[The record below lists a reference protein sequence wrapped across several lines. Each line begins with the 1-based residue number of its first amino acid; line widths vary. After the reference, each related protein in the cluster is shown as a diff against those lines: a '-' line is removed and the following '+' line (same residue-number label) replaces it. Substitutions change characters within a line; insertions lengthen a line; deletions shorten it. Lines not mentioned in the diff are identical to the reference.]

1 MKRFIKAIL
10 DLLHWVFIKPVP
22 VEDFEDEVMRLHER
36 EALLFDERMA
46 ETLPERPAAI
56 STESNALRVMQT
68 EISWRVAA
76 GYDNR
81 ESIVFAAVNEA
92 LIETG
97 LPKLWLEEHASR
109 LTDASLRFH
118 LKMQNSWLEETD
130 CDRLDEAFAEL
141 DRAGI
146 VARQN
151 YQCCITCGREAI
163 WEQIRAAEVTSIVRD
178 SAPTIGYVFF
188 HQRDTEEAVRNNQLH
203 LTFGSTKAET
213 FAGEETKH
221 IAKLVIQTLGRYGFD
236 VRWNGELNSRIHI
249 ENLQWQYRRLER
261 WGEFGQPETRAY

>member
-10 DLLHWVFIKPVP
+10 DFLCLLFIKPMP
-22 VEDFEDEVMRLHER
+22 VEEVDPAFMRLLER

-46 ETLPERPAAI
+46 ETLPEKPAEM
-56 STESNALRVMQT
+56 SRESNALRVMQT

-81 ESIVFAAVNEA
+81 ESIIFAAVNEA
-92 LIETG
+92 LIESG
-97 LPKLWLEEHASR
+97 LPKFWLEEQASR
-109 LTDASLRFH
+109 LTDASMRFH
-118 LKMQNSWLEETD
+118 LKMQKSWLDETD

-163 WEQIRAAEVTSIVRD
+163 WEQIRAAEVTSIARD
-178 SAPTIGYVFF
+178 GAPTIGYVFF
-188 HQRDTEEAVRNNQLH
+188 HQRDTEDAVRNNH
-203 LTFGSTKAET
+203 LPLSIGATKAET
-213 FAGEETKH
+213 LDAEETKL
-221 IAKLVIQTLGRYGFD
+221 IASLVVETLKRYGFE
-236 VRWNGELNSRIHI
+236 VNWNGEASSRIHI
-249 ENLQWQYRRLER
+249 DNLQWQYRRLES
-261 WGEFGQPETRAY
+261 WEAENVPQSD